1 MRITT
6 RGRYGLRAVL
16 KLTLSDRGKPI
27 SIRELSSL
35 EGISP
40 EFLEQIFF
48 RLRKSGIIKSTRG
61 PGGGFQMEKDPSEVS
76 VKDIFDAV
84 GEEIAL
90 TPCTNDDGPQTPCA
104 HENDCLSHDMWVET
118 ANHFKSYF
126 SNITIKDI
134 LEKKSV
140 AVDLGESVN

>member
-27 SIRELSSL
+27 SIRELSSI

-61 PGGGFQMEKDPSEVS
+61 PGGGFQMEKDPSEVT
-76 VKDIFDAV
+76 VKDIFNAV
-84 GEEIAL
+84 GEEVSL
-90 TPCTNDDGPQTPCA
+90 TPCTVEDEMRKDCD
-104 HENDCLSHDMWVET
+104 HEKNCLAHDMWVET
-118 ANHFKSYF
+118 ADYINSYF
-126 SNITIKDI
+126 SSITIQDI
-134 LEKKSV
+134 LEKKS
-140 AVDLGESVN
+140 ASVELENAIP

>member
-27 SIRELSSL
+27 SIRELSEA

-61 PGGGFQMEKDPSEVS
+61 PGGGFQMNQDPAEVS

-90 TPCTNDDGPQTPCA
+90 TPCTTDEGKHIGCSR
-104 HENDCLSHDMWVET
+104 EKDCLAHDMWVET
-118 ANHFKSYF
+118 SDYINGYFKSI
-126 SNITIKDI
+126 SIKDI
-134 LEKKSV
+134 LDKQRAEVLASHS
-140 AVDLGESVN
+140 A